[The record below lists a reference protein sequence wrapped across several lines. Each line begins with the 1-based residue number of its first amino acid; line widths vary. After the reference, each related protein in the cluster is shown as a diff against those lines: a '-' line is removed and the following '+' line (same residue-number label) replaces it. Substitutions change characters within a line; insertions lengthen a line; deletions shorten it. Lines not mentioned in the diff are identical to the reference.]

1 VATIVVIVLELAMS
15 LLVFMA
21 GAITF
26 GFAGESNRNPTTLGT
41 VLQFTGLGLAFV
53 PLVVLG
59 WVAWRRFGSSTA
71 WPNVP
76 LGLWLPVIANVVC
89 AVLAYFALT
98 WSVSFR
104 AR

>member
-1 VATIVVIVLELAMS
+1 MAIVVLVLELLLS
-15 LLVFMA
+15 LFVFMA

-26 GFAGESNRNPTTLGT
+26 GFAGESNRNPTPLGT
-41 VLQFTGLGLAFV
+41 VLQFTGLGLAFL

-59 WVAWRRFGSSTA
+59 WTAWRRLGSSA
-71 WPNVP
+71 PWPSVP
-76 LGLWLPVIANVVC
+76 LGLWLPVIANMVC
-89 AVLAYFALT
+89 FVLARGVLS